1 MVFVIGPMVHMKLTM
16 PMYQTNVDWLE
27 HAVAETSGNE
37 CCSSFKSLHDDICKL
52 ILISSSIH
60 YSDLVNKKPPM
71 QLSRIKGL
79 ALFNITYAFENLWV
93 PTSLHWWFTNSIAR
107 VFFLCKNIYNS
118 CEINNYLLPQLQLQQ
133 LFNRLAFYNSFYTL
147 YMTVLQTRFR

>member
-1 MVFVIGPMVHMKLTM
+1 MLWQRRVEMSVVH
-16 PMYQTNVDWLE
+16 
-27 HAVAETSGNE
+27 HS
-37 CCSSFKSLHDDICKL
+37 SLHDDICKL

-60 YSDLVNKKPPM
+60 YSDLVNKTPPM

-107 VFFLCKNIYNS
+107 VFFLCVKIYIALVKSIIIYFLTYNF
-118 CEINNYLLPQLQLQQ
+118 NNFSTSLHFTTIPLQQ
-133 LFNRLAFYNSFYTL
+133 NAMLLIILLKKTTHFTL
-147 YMTVLQTRFR
+147 YCTHASGNSD